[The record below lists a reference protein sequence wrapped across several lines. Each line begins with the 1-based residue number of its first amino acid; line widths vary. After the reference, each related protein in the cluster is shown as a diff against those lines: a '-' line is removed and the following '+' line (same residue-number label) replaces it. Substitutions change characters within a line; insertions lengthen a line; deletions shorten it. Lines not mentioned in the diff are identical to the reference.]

1 MKIWVDADACPNAV
15 KEVIFKAAER
25 RSVETVLVANQ
36 LIRTPR
42 SAHIRAVQ
50 VPSGFDAADDWIVE
64 QMDAG
69 DLVITADVPLADEV
83 ISKGGS
89 VVNPRGT
96 VYDRNNIKDHLSRRD
111 MFDELRGVGAVSG
124 GPPPFGKKDV
134 QQFANSFDRELT
146 RLLR

>member
-1 MKIWVDADACPNAV
+1 MRIWVDADACPNAV

-25 RSVETVLVANQ
+25 RAVQTTLVANQ

-42 SAHIRAVQ
+42 SAYIRAVQ

-64 QMDAG
+64 QLDAG
-69 DLVITADVPLADEV
+69 DLVVTADVPLADEV
-83 ISKGGS
+83 ITKGGC

-96 VYDRNNIKDHLSRRD
+96 VYDKNNIKDHLSRRD

-134 QQFANSFDRELT
+134 QQFANSFDKAVT
-146 RLLR
+146 RLMR

>member
-1 MKIWVDADACPNAV
+1 MRVWVDADACPNAV
-15 KEVIFKAAER
+15 KEVIFKAADR
-25 RSVETVLVANQ
+25 RSVETTLVANQ

-42 SAHIRAVQ
+42 SVHIRAVQ

-64 QMDAG
+64 QLDAG
-69 DLVITADVPLADEV
+69 DLVVTADVPLADEV
-83 ISKGGS
+83 ITKGGC

-96 VYDRNNIKDHLSRRD
+96 VYDKNNIKDHLSRRD

-146 RLLR
+146 RLMR